1 MAVLLVCAKCG
12 ETAVIEQLPVEACPR
27 CGTLYP
33 TQARLSAET
42 AIVRSDATKPGLIVV
57 GQMLSAM
64 GGGILLA
71 IFALAAIG
79 RGQLTLFG
87 DQVTGGQ
94 FLERAGPTL
103 GPIGVVL
110 SLVAFALS
118 RDASWARPL
127 MLLTWLIPL
136 TEGVVRLFTGTLE
149 SPFSII
155 SFVVSM
161 LAAPAAYLYL
171 YRRNNVVR
179 YFTAR
184 TKTPTPP

>member
-12 ETAVIEQLPVEACPR
+12 ETAVVEHLPVEACPR

-33 TQARLSAET
+33 TQARLAAE
-42 AIVRSDATKPGLIVV
+42 AALMRAAATKPGLLVV

-64 GGGILLA
+64 GGGMLLA
-71 IFALAAIG
+71 VFALAAVG

-87 DQVTGGQ
+87 DRVTGFE

-103 GPIGVVL
+103 GPVGVVL
-110 SLVAFALS
+110 ALVAFALS

-136 TEGVVRLFTGTLE
+136 TEGVVRLCSGTLE

-155 SFVVSM
+155 SFGVSL
-161 LAAPAAYLYL
+161 LAGPAAYVYL
-171 YRRNNVVR
+171 YRRDNVVR

-184 TKTPTPP
+184 EKPPTPS